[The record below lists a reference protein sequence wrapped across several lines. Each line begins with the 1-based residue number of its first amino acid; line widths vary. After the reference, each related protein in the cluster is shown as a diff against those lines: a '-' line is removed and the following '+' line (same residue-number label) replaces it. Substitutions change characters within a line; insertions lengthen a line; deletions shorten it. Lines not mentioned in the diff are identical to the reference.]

1 MLLVVPLIEMLTC
14 TIILFG
20 ILFGFSRGLSNVT
33 FEGHSGDV
41 SDMTLLDVLE
51 ALDYRCER
59 GIFVRKLCMGICHYP
74 FGLGISCII
83 QNITAIVVI
92 AAVSLQ
98 GSIAILLSWLRCAQ
112 FPVLQT
118 KLEVGA
124 FQADSSF
131 VSSAPSLP
139 AE

>member
-1 MLLVVPLIEMLTC
+1 MLLVVLLIEILTC

-83 QNITAIVVI
+83 QKHIPSYVPFPSSPDCATPLPLS
-92 AAVSLQ
+92 SLQ
-98 GSIAILLSWLRCAQ
+98 QSPCKGQ
-112 FPVLQT
+112 LQ
-118 KLEVGA
+118 LC
-124 FQADSSF
+124 
-131 VSSAPSLP
+131 
-139 AE
+139 